1 MTKKK
6 RVLSGTRPT
15 DRLHLGHLLGA
26 LDNWRKFQEQECFY
40 MIADW
45 HALSSEYADPRN
57 IKDNVFQ
64 VAIDYISCGLD
75 PEKSIIFVQ
84 SWVPEHAQMH
94 LLLSMLVPIPWLE
107 RNPTYKEQLQ
117 EVKGKDLSTYGFL
130 GYPVL
135 QAADIVLYKAD
146 TVPVG
151 VDQLPHL
158 ELCREIVRRFNGF
171 YKKDLLVEPQPSLTK
186 VSKLPGID
194 GRKMSKSYKNA
205 IYLSDRGKDLEKK
218 VLNMITDPARK
229 RKTDKGHPEVC
240 TVHKFYEVFA
250 EDKDVKDEIAEQ
262 CRNAQIGCVECKKKL
277 VGLLSKFMEPIWEK
291 RNKLEKE
298 PDMLWNILRT
308 GSSKAQEVAS
318 KTFSQVLD
326 VVGMPKK

>member
-1 MTKKK
+1 MKKK
-6 RVLSGTRPT
+6 IILSGTRPT

-26 LDNWRKFQEQECFY
+26 LANWRKFQGQECYY

-57 IKDNVFQ
+57 IKENIFQ
-64 VAIDYISCGLD
+64 VAVDYISCGLD
-75 PEKSIIFVQ
+75 PEKSVVFIQ
-84 SWVPEHAQMH
+84 SWVPEHAEMH

-158 ELCREIVRRFNGF
+158 ELCREIVRRFNNF
-171 YKKDLLVEPQPSLTK
+171 YHTDLLVEPKPSLTD
-186 VSKLPGID
+186 VPKLPGTD
-194 GRKMSKSYKNA
+194 GRKMSKSYKNC
-205 IYLSDRGKDLEKK
+205 IYLSDRGRDLEKK
-218 VLNMITDPARK
+218 LLNMITDPARK
-229 RKTDKGHPEVC
+229 RRNDKGHPGVC
-240 TVHKFYEVFA
+240 TVYKFYEVFLP
-250 EDKDVKDEIAEQ
+250 EQKDDIAKM
-262 CRNAQIGCVECKKKL
+262 CKSAKIGCVDCKKKIISVL
-277 VGLLSKFMEPIWEK
+277 EKELEPIWEK
-291 RNKLEKE
+291 RNELEKN
-298 PDMLWNILRT
+298 PDRLWDILEKGSKKART
-308 GSSKAQEVAS
+308 IAGNTFREVL
-318 KTFSQVLD
+318 K
-326 VVGMPKK
+326 VVGMPEI